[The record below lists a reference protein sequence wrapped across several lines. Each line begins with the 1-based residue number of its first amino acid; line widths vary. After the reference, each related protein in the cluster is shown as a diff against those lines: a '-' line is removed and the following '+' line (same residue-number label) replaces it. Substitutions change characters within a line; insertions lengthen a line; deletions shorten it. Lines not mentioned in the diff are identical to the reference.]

1 MKDLRGK
8 VIAVTGAGSGI
19 GRALAFK
26 LDGEGSFLA
35 LADKDAHGLSETC
48 EALKGKDG
56 CASFVIDV
64 SCRDQVYGFA
74 SAAVDTFGRVDAVI
88 NNAGVSSSGFVH
100 ELTYETLEWTI
111 NVNLWGVIYGTKA
124 FLPRLLE
131 RPEANIVNVSS
142 VYGLVGW
149 PGQAA
154 YCASKFGVRG
164 FTEALR
170 QELRK
175 SSVAVTVV
183 FPGGVRTNIARNSRT
198 DHRIERQTFEEG
210 VKKIEAMFKTSPAEA
225 ADAIVSAMRRNAP
238 RVLIG
243 RDARRIDVLP
253 RIRPGTYDRVIERYV
268 KSTGS

>member
-1 MKDLRGK
+1 MKDLKGK

-19 GRALAFK
+19 GRALALR
-26 LDGEGSFLA
+26 LDREGSFLA
-35 LADKDAHGLSETC
+35 LADRDARGLAETC
-48 EALKGKDG
+48 EALKGTDG
-56 CASFVIDV
+56 CARFVVDV
-64 SCRDQVYGFA
+64 SIREQVYAFA
-74 SAAVDTFGRVDAVI
+74 SGVVNAFGRVDAVI

-111 NVNLWGVIYGTKA
+111 NANLWGVIHGTKA
-124 FLPRLLE
+124 FLPHLVE

-154 YCASKFGVRG
+154 YCASKFAVWG

-170 QELRK
+170 QELRG

-183 FPGGVRTNIARNSRT
+183 FPGGVRTNIAKNSRT
-198 DHRIERQTFEEG
+198 DHRIDRQTFEEG
-210 VKKIEAMFKTSPAEA
+210 VKRMEATWKTSPVEA
-225 ADAIVSAMRRNAP
+225 ADAIVSGMRRNAP

-243 RDARRIDVLP
+243 KDARRIDVLA
-253 RIRPGTYDRVIERYV
+253 RIRPASYDRAIEGYV
-268 KSTGS
+268 KRTR